1 MSLPVRK
8 NLDVLTDLLDLNGRT
23 IVDVGCGNG
32 GLVRR
37 LAREGAQVTGV
48 ECGQAAL
55 DAARQETPVGAERYL
70 YGTGQE
76 LPLPDHCADAII
88 YANALHHVPVADM
101 ARALGEAA
109 RVLKPGGY
117 LYVQEPLAN
126 GPYFELMRPVDDETE
141 IRAAAQEHL
150 ARAGDA
156 GLTPRTTVDYRIV
169 QKFDSFEDFAAEMAR
184 VDPDR
189 LAVVRSMQDE
199 LEKRFASL
207 GTPADGKMAFDQPM
221 KVDLFQFA

>member
-8 NLDVLTDLLDLNGRT
+8 NIDVLTELLDLQGRT
-23 IVDVGCGNG
+23 IIDVGCGNG

-37 LAREGAQVTGV
+37 LAREGAEVTGI

-55 DAARQETPVGAERYL
+55 DAARQETPISNERYL
-70 YGTGQE
+70 YGTGQD

-101 ARALGEAA
+101 TRALGEAA
-109 RVLKPGGY
+109 RVLKPGGH
-117 LYVQEPLAN
+117 LYVQEPLAK

-150 ARAGDA
+150 AKAGDM
-156 GLTPRTTVDYRIV
+156 GLTPRTTVHYRIV
-169 QKFDSFEDFAAEMAR
+169 QKFDSIEDFAAEMAR

-199 LEKRFASL
+199 LERRFTTL
-207 GTPADGKMAFDQPM
+207 GTPSDGRVAFDQPM
-221 KVDLFQFA
+221 KVDLFQVA